1 MTKYQK
7 AKDAAGRVVLGRPR
21 PIVLYPGTSIE
32 VLTPRE
38 GEVLEALAGGL
49 SVCAIAAAQC
59 VSQRSIDFH
68 CCNLYAKLGA
78 HSRQSAVH
86 LGVRLG
92 IIACPFCAD

>member
-38 GEVLEALAGGL
+38 VEVLAALASGMTV
-49 SVCAIAAAQC
+49 SV
-59 VSQRSIDFH
+59 S
-68 CCNLYAKLGA
+68 YT
-78 HSRQSAVH
+78 H
-86 LGVRLG
+86 LTLPTKRIV
-92 IIACPFCAD
+92 